1 MTENEMVERGLYADD
16 DGRIFDAY
24 GNEYRDEDGQ
34 VCFLT
39 KDIAMTKAEVIEKI
53 VAWLQ
58 DEVANTDMTEGIA
71 EDNED
76 FLMAGRRECAEGLLG
91 YITTIGGRDADS
103 QNSQ

>member
-1 MTENEMVERGLYADD
+1 MTDREAFEKWW
-16 DGRIFDAY
+16 
-24 GNEYRDEDGQ
+24 
-34 VCFLT
+34 LT
-39 KDIAMTKAEVIEKI
+39 KFSAEFLDSDNCWSAWTGWQARGALDAELLERI

>member
-1 MTENEMVERGLYADD
+1 MTE
-16 DGRIFDAY
+16 
-24 GNEYRDEDGQ
+24 
-34 VCFLT
+34 
-39 KDIAMTKAEVIEKI
+39 AEVIERI

-71 EDNED
+71 EDSED

>member
-1 MTENEMVERGLYADD
+1 MIER
-16 DGRIFDAY
+16 
-24 GNEYRDEDGQ
+24 
-34 VCFLT
+34 
-39 KDIAMTKAEVIEKI
+39 I

>member
-1 MTENEMVERGLYADD
+1 
-16 DGRIFDAY
+16 
-24 GNEYRDEDGQ
+24 
-34 VCFLT
+34 
-39 KDIAMTKAEVIEKI
+39 MTKAEVIEKI

-103 QNSQ
+103 QNSQNSQ

>member
-1 MTENEMVERGLYADD
+1 
-16 DGRIFDAY
+16 
-24 GNEYRDEDGQ
+24 
-34 VCFLT
+34 
-39 KDIAMTKAEVIEKI
+39 MTKELLEKI
-53 VAWLQ
+53 IAWLQ
-58 DEVANTDMTEGIA
+58 DEVNNTDMTEGLA